1 MRSALAL
8 ARRGLG
14 NVWPNPA
21 VGCVLVSEDPAHR
34 IVGRG
39 WTQPGG
45 RPHAET
51 EALARAG
58 DLARGAT
65 AYVTLEPCSHVGQTS
80 PCADALI
87 QAGISRTV
95 IAAMDPDPRVSGRGI
110 TRLREAGIATDVGL
124 LGLEAEALNS
134 GFWRRQKAARPLVTL
149 KVATTADGFV
159 ASRTG
164 ASQWITG
171 PEARWHGHLLR
182 ARHDAILTGRGTVEA
197 DDPLLTCRLPGLSHR
212 SPVRVILDSKRR
224 LGPETTLVASADMV
238 PVWRIGAEGAISA
251 DSPSS
256 LVELSAPKAADEG
269 LNLAAALTLL
279 SDQGITRLLVEAGPR
294 LSTAFLGDDLVDQL
308 AWYRGPTVMG
318 GDGHAVFNSLNVEKL
333 ADMKGFATSVT
344 IPLGSDNLT
353 IYTRRLEA

>member
-1 MRSALAL
+1 MRSALVL

-87 QAGISRTV
+87 QAGISRIV

-134 GFWRRQKAARPLVTL
+134 GFWKRQKAARPLVTL

-159 ASRTG
+159 ASRTRKRQFAASVGTALTSESDRRRTTTLRFATRARSRGGPSQGTPG
-164 ASQWITG
+164 ARSKDLCGNQISDA
-171 PEARWHGHLLR
+171 PRHRRDVVPVIASARWRLISTQAGTGEQYMTDRHRAQVLR
-182 ARHDAILTGRGTVEA
+182 GMPSGALARSQPSRRQRAEG
-197 DDPLLTCRLPGLSHR
+197 S
-212 SPVRVILDSKRR
+212 RR
-224 LGPETTLVASADMV
+224 LYGLPDVAVREMDTMPVKSA
-238 PVWRIGAEGAISA
+238 
-251 DSPSS
+251 
-256 LVELSAPKAADEG
+256 
-269 LNLAAALTLL
+269 
-279 SDQGITRLLVEAGPR
+279 
-294 LSTAFLGDDLVDQL
+294 
-308 AWYRGPTVMG
+308 
-318 GDGHAVFNSLNVEKL
+318 
-333 ADMKGFATSVT
+333 
-344 IPLGSDNLT
+344 
-353 IYTRRLEA
+353 